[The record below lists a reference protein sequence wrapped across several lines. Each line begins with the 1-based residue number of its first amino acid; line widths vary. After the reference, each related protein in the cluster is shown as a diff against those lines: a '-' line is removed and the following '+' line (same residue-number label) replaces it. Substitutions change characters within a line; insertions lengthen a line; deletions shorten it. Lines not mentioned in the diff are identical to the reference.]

1 MAVQDKMGRSKNV
14 ARRVIF
20 GESIPAYGGVRVFPQ
35 FEHSRHVSS
44 VTYDSKLPLVRSW
57 DFGFHHPAVIFSNL
71 YKCIVGNNHYRSLSE
86 VTDQFACDV
95 WELWDV
101 VKKHTL
107 HLYPDAML
115 VLDAGDRAGYRRNDA
130 NKDKRGPIR
139 ILQDEYHLSFKFRF
153 LDLENSLEY
162 CRSLLKKVC
171 DCGEEMIQIDPKC
184 EVLIGALEGGYKY
197 PKSRDGKTGNKP
209 IEDRYF
215 ADTACAWRYGVEN
228 FVKWEIPRE
237 YRKSL
242 MHSDYALPTVKK
254 NSTPWS
260 WMEMSDSE
268 MAVLLTQ

>member
-1 MAVQDKMGRSKNV
+1 
-14 ARRVIF
+14 
-20 GESIPAYGGVRVFPQ
+20 
-35 FEHSRHVSS
+35 
-44 VTYDSKLPLVRSW
+44 
-57 DFGFHHPAVIFSNL
+57 
-71 YKCIVGNNHYRSLSE
+71 
-86 VTDQFACDV
+86 
-95 WELWDV
+95 
-101 VKKHTL
+101 
-107 HLYPDAML
+107 
-115 VLDAGDRAGYRRNDA
+115 
-130 NKDKRGPIR
+130 
-139 ILQDEYHLSFKFRF
+139 
-153 LDLENSLEY
+153 
-162 CRSLLKKVC
+162 
-171 DCGEEMIQIDPKC
+171 MIQIDPKC